1 MDAVIGQHSVALLA
15 DMSRPYYRALLAYF
29 PDLPVRSQ
37 RQPDHGMRGAQAG
50 TSRQPLL
57 WPAAC
62 HR

>member
-1 MDAVIGQHSVALLA
+1 MDTIAQSIPLVFIVRAGVAELA
-15 DMSRPYYRALLAYF
+15 HF

-50 TSRQPLL
+50 TSRQPML